1 MFLKD
6 FSKSLVRRFFSGVEP
21 VRNLVAIGN
30 APWAP
35 CSHTKLWSKTEVKPF
50 SPPTVSVGGLML
62 SPPKCISHILY
73 FPKFAGVERENGGKG
88 KKEKGEKM

>member
-1 MFLKD
+1 M
-6 FSKSLVRRFFSGVEP
+6 EP

-73 FPKFAGVERENGGKG
+73 FPRFARVEGENGGEG

>member
-1 MFLKD
+1 M
-6 FSKSLVRRFFSGVEP
+6 EP
-21 VRNLVAIGN
+21 VRNVVAIGN

-73 FPKFAGVERENGGKG
+73 FPRFAGVEGENGGKG
-88 KKEKGEKM
+88 KKEKGEQNVGTLFPHRILSRIMKKE